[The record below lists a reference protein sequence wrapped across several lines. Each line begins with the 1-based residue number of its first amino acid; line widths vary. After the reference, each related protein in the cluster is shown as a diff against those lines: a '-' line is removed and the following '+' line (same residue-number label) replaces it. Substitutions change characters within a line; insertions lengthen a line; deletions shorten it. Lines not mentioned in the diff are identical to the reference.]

1 MTGILSRKASAPF
14 SGSSNPPVG
23 RRQLS
28 PLEYGGMVV
37 AGLPPESNALVRM
50 TENRTFAGT
59 AARSVIRYFTRASST
74 LTPIHM
80 FSRHGKVAPIS
91 RRRSLRFV
99 RI

>member
-37 AGLPPESNALVRM
+37 AGLPPGSNALVVLLIIHVLQVEQAP
-50 TENRTFAGT
+50 TEIAG
-59 AARSVIRYFTRASST
+59 VHASR
-74 LTPIHM
+74 LE
-80 FSRHGKVAPIS
+80 S
-91 RRRSLRFV
+91 RR
-99 RI
+99 